1 MLPTTPFAAAPDR
14 TSRLARLHP
23 ASKLAGLFLIL
34 VSCFLVPWW
43 LLPPLVGLLL
53 AALRSRGLAWRDL
66 ARGLRPWWPVAL
78 LVLAVHT
85 LTTVS
90 AAPLGHPSWS
100 GLGRGIVALVRVGGA
115 VAGLALFL
123 RITALEELAD
133 GLAWWRRPWRR
144 AAGDAG
150 RLALVLMVALG
161 TVPGVMA
168 EGRRIAAVVRL
179 RRGGAARGRG
189 LRARWREGL
198 DRAHLAV
205 PLLEGL
211 FRRADG
217 LTLALENRRPGRVPG
232 RARPPVLQLL
242 GLAGWCGALVVVR
255 HI

>member
-1 MLPTTPFAAAPDR
+1 MLPTTPFGSVPDR
-14 TSRLARLHP
+14 TSRLSRLHP
-23 ASKLAGLFLIL
+23 ASKLAGLLLVLI
-34 VSCFLVPWW
+34 SCFMLPWW
-43 LLPPLVGLLL
+43 LVPLLLGLLL
-53 AALRSRGLAWRDL
+53 AALWQRGLTRRGL
-66 ARGLRPWWPVAL
+66 VGGLRPWWPVAL
-78 LVLAVHT
+78 LVLVVHA

-100 GLGRGIVALVRVGGA
+100 GLGRGIAALARVGGA
-115 VAGLALFL
+115 VAGLALYL
-123 RITALEELAD
+123 RITPLDELAD

-144 AAGDAG
+144 TTGDAG

-179 RRGGAARGRG
+179 RRGDVVAGRS
-189 LRARWREGL
+189 LRTHWRRAL

-217 LTLALENRRPGRVPG
+217 LTLALQNRRPGPAQASG
-232 RARPPVLQLL
+232 HPPAWQLL
-242 GLAGWCGALVVVR
+242 GLVAWSGALVFLRSV
-255 HI
+255 